1 MTTPL
6 RICNALACLV
16 VMIGM
21 SGARAAD
28 VSTIDGKAI
37 LEKHC
42 GRCHSIAATGES
54 ALQKAPPL
62 RQIYLSYP
70 IEQLEGGFAEGMG
83 SKHRDM
89 PQIQFSAEEVAAI
102 FGLPR
107 QHYGHRP
114 LETAARPRSQGN
126 TALSIMYVKHLP
138 SEPR

>member
-6 RICNALACLV
+6 RICNPLACLV
-16 VMIGM
+16 FVMIGT

-28 VSTIDGKAI
+28 TSTVDGKAI

-54 ALQKAPPL
+54 PLQKAPPL

-89 PQIQFSAEEVAAI
+89 PQIQFSAEEVATILAYLGSI
-102 FGLPR
+102 TGIDPSK
-107 QHYGHRP
+107 
-114 LETAARPRSQGN
+114 RPR
-126 TALSIMYVKHLP
+126 APV
-138 SEPR
+138 PRETPP

>member
-16 VMIGM
+16 FVMIGT

-28 VSTIDGKAI
+28 TSTVDGKAI

-54 ALQKAPPL
+54 PLQKAPPL

-89 PQIQFSAEEVAAI
+89 PQIQFSAEEVATILAYLGSI
-102 FGLPR
+102 TGIDPSK
-107 QHYGHRP
+107 
-114 LETAARPRSQGN
+114 RPR
-126 TALSIMYVKHLP
+126 APV
-138 SEPR
+138 PRETPP

>member
-28 VSTIDGKAI
+28 ASTIDGKAI

-54 ALQKAPPL
+54 PLQKAPPL

-102 FGLPR
+102 LAYLGSITGIDPSK
-107 QHYGHRP
+107 
-114 LETAARPRSQGN
+114 RPR
-126 TALSIMYVKHLP
+126 APV
-138 SEPR
+138 PRETPP